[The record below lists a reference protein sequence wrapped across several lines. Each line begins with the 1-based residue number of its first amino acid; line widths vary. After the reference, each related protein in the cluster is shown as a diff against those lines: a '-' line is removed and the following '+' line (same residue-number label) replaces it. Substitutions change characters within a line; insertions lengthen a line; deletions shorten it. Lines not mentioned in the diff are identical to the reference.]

1 MRIGGGKGGCKV
13 VRESSGQVV
22 IYSCGRVVGSVR
34 MVYMIRKIRIKLT
47 GDFHR
52 LEVIIWMRIWR
63 RLPAENIFEEK
74 EFKS

>member
-1 MRIGGGKGGCKV
+1 
-13 VRESSGQVV
+13 
-22 IYSCGRVVGSVR
+22 

-47 GDFHR
+47 GDFHQ
-52 LEVIIWMRIWR
+52 LEVIICMSIWR